1 MSNSSLHQIWPL
13 SETEVESPE
22 HKALAAL
29 RGQIDAIDDQILD
42 LFQQRLNLA
51 AQVGLAKDAPVGPH
65 TKLRPDREKAVMAH
79 VMARAAPEHREAVT
93 GLWREIVGWGLAQ
106 QGRLEVQVWS
116 PNEPARA
123 FDGARGRFGQAAR
136 IRMVPDAEGALA
148 FASEGKGV
156 AVLAV
161 NNDTPWWIG
170 LRKEWSHLSVFEG
183 FGGDTPSAF
192 AVGPIDPA
200 ALPGGRRVMVTAGG
214 DAGDGAGARRWG
226 LHTHHGWS
234 LALTDARLSVGG
246 PEGCVG
252 AVG

>member
-1 MSNSSLHQIWPL
+1 MSPSSLHQVWP
-13 SETEVESPE
+13 EPAPDSPE

-29 RGQIDAIDDQILD
+29 RAQIDAVDDQLLE
-42 LFQQRLNLA
+42 LFQKRLDLA
-51 AQVGLAKDAPVGPH
+51 AQVGRAKDAPTGPH
-65 TKLRPDREKAVMAH
+65 TKLRPDREKAVLAH
-79 VMARAAPEHREAVT
+79 VHGRAAASHKDAVT

-106 QGRLEVQVWS
+106 QGQLKVQVWS

-123 FDGARGRFGQAAR
+123 FDGARQRFGRAAD
-136 IRMVPDAEGALA
+136 IRMVQDAEAALR
-148 FASEGKGV
+148 FASEVGGV
-156 AVLAV
+156 SVLAV

-183 FGGDTPSAF
+183 FGGEVPSAF
-192 AVGPIDPA
+192 AVGQIDPA
-200 ALPGGRRVMVTAGG
+200 SLPGGRRVVVSAGG

-226 LHTHHGWS
+226 LHTHHGWT
-234 LALTDARLSVGG
+234 LALTDARIAPGG